1 MENEIVPFSKDA
13 GNEFRYWRKHL
24 LGKTVLSRINIQ
36 LVDLTLYAEQME
48 QLTRFVN
55 DVRDALYTLKA
66 NKVGKTEREIEK
78 LEAWAFFEMSTLA
91 KRHNALMNAKL
102 ADKYP
107 ILVQFR
113 DQVMPKTKALHAK
126 SEKAVRLVQEA
137 QDV

>member
-1 MENEIVPFSKDA
+1 M
-13 GNEFRYWRKHL
+13 

-66 NKVGKTEREIEK
+66 GKVGKSEREIEK
-78 LEAWAFFEMSTLA
+78 SEAWAFFEISMLA
-91 KRHNALMNAKL
+91 KKHNALMNAKL
-102 ADKYP
+102 ADEHP

-113 DQVMPKTKALHAK
+113 DKEMPKTKALRMK
-126 SEKAVRLVQEA
+126 SEKAVRLIQET